1 MESFNQHIV
10 ILNDGTYLCTCLL
23 LVSHG
28 IVCHHYFKLIIENSA
43 ALFHL
48 MLMPMR
54 WLQDNFWNCIDS
66 IFKEPFIGMSS
77 KNLNQLDYYQPADFI
92 PKHHDNIQKIWVI
105 VKILRDLI
113 DNNDQN
119 NLDDILLAYISKK
132 EAKLNAKAQS
142 ELKGRNIFN
151 ENINL
156 GNKIKLSDEQVYN
169 INSIK
174 NLIKRQGK
182 GKLAGKRFKA
192 YDERKTKQIV
202 IRIKKKCI

>member
-1 MESFNQHIV
+1 
-10 ILNDGTYLCTCLL
+10 
-23 LVSHG
+23 
-28 IVCHHYFKLIIENSA
+28 
-43 ALFHL
+43 
-48 MLMPMR
+48 
-54 WLQDNFWNCIDS
+54 
-66 IFKEPFIGMSS
+66 
-77 KNLNQLDYYQPADFI
+77 
-92 PKHHDNIQKIWVI
+92 
-105 VKILRDLI
+105 
-113 DNNDQN
+113 NNDQN

-182 GKLAGKRFKA
+182 GKLA
-192 YDERKTKQIV
+192 
-202 IRIKKKCI
+202 